1 MLDIDFFKK
10 YNDTWGHLEG
20 DKVLMSMGM
29 IISSCLRSMD
39 SAYRYGGE
47 EFAVLLPETELT
59 EACLVGSRIKDN
71 VQKAVFIPKHGVKTS
86 VTVSIGAAQIVK
98 GEDLTSFIKRT
109 DNALYLSKKNGRN
122 QLTVAR

>member
-47 EFAVLLPETELT
+47 EFAVLLPETELK
-59 EACLVGSRIKDN
+59 EACLVGNRIRDN
-71 VQKAVFIPKHGVKTS
+71 VCKAVFTPEKGVQTS
-86 VTVSIGAAQIVK
+86 VTVSIGAAQIIN
-98 GEDLTSFIKRT
+98 GEDFTSFIKRT
-109 DNALYLSKKNGRN
+109 DKALYMSKENGRN
-122 QLTVAR
+122 RLTQAT